1 MLAVLIGLTNSPT
14 TAAITGVRVGTGRL
28 LPSTVTAR
36 TLTHHGEGAATDG
49 PTAGNGSPHRC
60 GTDWVRSAA
69 TPSKEHRALHSVH
82 GNGEQRSVPTG
93 QQGQVRSGGIQIKEQ
108 DAPDLP
114 ASQRASASV
123 QCGNAETRRRIVIV

>member
-28 LPSTVTAR
+28 PPSTVTAR

-60 GTDWVRSAA
+60 GTGWVCLA
-69 TPSKEHRALHSVH
+69 TPPSMEHHAPHSVH
-82 GNGEQRSVPTG
+82 GNGEQRSVPTW
-93 QQGQVRSGGIQIKEQ
+93 QQDQVCSGGIQIKEQ
-108 DAPDLP
+108 DAPDLLSP
-114 ASQRASASV
+114 KGTSASV
-123 QCGNAETRRRIVIV
+123 PCGNVGTRRRIATV